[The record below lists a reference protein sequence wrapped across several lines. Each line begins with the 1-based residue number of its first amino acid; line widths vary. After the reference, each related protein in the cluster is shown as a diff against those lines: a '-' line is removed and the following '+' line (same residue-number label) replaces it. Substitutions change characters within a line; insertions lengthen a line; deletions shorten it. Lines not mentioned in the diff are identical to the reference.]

1 MCIYAFEKSEG
12 TKMVE
17 AKYWNKKIE
26 TIPAEE
32 LKRYQLEK
40 LREQVKRCYENS
52 AFYKK
57 NLTASG

>member
-1 MCIYAFEKSEG
+1 
-12 TKMVE
+12 MVE